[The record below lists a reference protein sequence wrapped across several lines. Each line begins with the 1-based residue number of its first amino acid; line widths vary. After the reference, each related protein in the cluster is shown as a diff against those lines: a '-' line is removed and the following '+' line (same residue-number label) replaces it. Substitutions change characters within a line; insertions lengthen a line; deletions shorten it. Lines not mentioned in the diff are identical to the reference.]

1 MSGINWMNEAM
12 KASQAVGHC
21 RGYFLGMMLY
31 DSSITPSRFEHIYE
45 AFKRSHEL
53 MGDEIHEFDMS
64 RIQKR
69 ADEIG
74 ATIK

>member
-1 MSGINWMNEAM
+1 MSEINWMNEAM
-12 KASQAVGHC
+12 RLSQALGHC
-21 RGYFLGMMLY
+21 RGYFIGMMLY
-31 DSSITPSRFEHIYE
+31 DDAITPTRFKHIYD
-45 AFKRSHEL
+45 AFKHSHEL

-74 ATIK
+74 ANI